1 MLEEALPLAIGVG
14 AALLPAMAF
23 GGLAAARA
31 FMYLGAA
38 EAGVLQALEDGKSD
52 EEVMK
57 LIEGGAVATPL
68 ENHRASLFQRFSP
81 AAPASPQAPVMA
93 MSAVERSL
101 PKAPFYGFAARY
113 MQ

>member
-23 GGLAAARA
+23 GGLAAARG

-38 EAGVLQALEDGKSD
+38 ESGVLQALEDGKSD

-57 LIEGGAVATPL
+57 LIEGGAVATPV
-68 ENHRASLFQRFSP
+68 ERRASLFKAFSP
-81 AAPASPQAPVMA
+81 APQAPVVPA
-93 MSAVERSL
+93 GALERSL
-101 PKAPFYGFAARY
+101 PKAPFFGLAARF